1 MLKAMVALT
10 LRDRL
15 LFITSV
21 LAAAWALAT
30 VLRRRSTRES
40 AIFVAL
46 VDLAFVGTFIAAVYE
61 LRGIASASCSN
72 FTAGSFY
79 LSLGPFGY
87 IGRSSN
93 SPLALNVN
101 KTCAMLKASFAF
113 GIINII
119 LFFTTFILALFM
131 HRRER
136 DVVVKETVVR
146 RRSHDSR

>member
-1 MLKAMVALT
+1 MATAALI
-10 LRDRL
+10 LWDRL

-21 LAAAWALAT
+21 LAAVWALAT
-30 VLRRRSTRES
+30 VLRRKSTRES

-46 VDLAFVGTFIAAVYE
+46 VDLGFVGTFIAAVYE
-61 LRGIASASCSN
+61 LRGIAGASCTN

-93 SPLALNVN
+93 SSLALNVN

-113 GIINII
+113 GIMNII
-119 LFFTTFILALFM
+119 FFFTTFLLACFM

-136 DVVVKETVVR
+136 DAVVEETVVR